1 MATPPDA
8 ELESEQEGNIL
19 QVVSFR
25 LDNEVY
31 ALDILHVQEIIK
43 LLPVTHVPHSASWI
57 EGVIN
62 LRGQIIPLIHLAQ
75 RIELTVTP
83 HDRKTRFMIVRS
95 RDQSV
100 GLIVDEVLEVLRLK
114 ESHLE
119 PPPGHLAHREYI
131 QAVSKQDDSMVII
144 LDLHKVL
151 YYSTR
156 NDSLQEAS

>member
-1 MATPPDA
+1 MPPDSERDN
-8 ELESEQEGNIL
+8 ELNESIL

-31 ALDILHVQEIIK
+31 ALDILRVQEIIK

-62 LRGQIIPLIHLAQ
+62 LRGQIIPLIHLA
-75 RIELTVTP
+75 RRLELSVSP
-83 HDRKTRFMIVRS
+83 PDRKTRFMIVRS
-95 RDQSV
+95 RDQGV

-114 ESHLE
+114 ESQLE
-119 PPPGHLAHREYI
+119 PPPGHLSHREYI
-131 QAVSKQDDSMVII
+131 QSVSKQDDSMVIV
-144 LDLHKVL
+144 LDLQKVL
-151 YYSTR
+151 YFSTR